1 MSDSDPRST
10 NSRILLLDRDI
21 SRRGFLQGAA
31 AVGLGA
37 VSMSSVLE
45 ACSTGPTTTGA
56 GKGGTLVYGMELEV
70 TPPLDAHIALAQGGA
85 GFRVNFPMYEGLY
98 GFDLHNGDTEPPIIP
113 ILAEKWER
121 SNDGKTWTWKLRDG
135 VKFHDGSAW
144 NADAAIFN
152 FRRIYDKSF
161 KYYYPLANGY
171 ASLFMPGP
179 ISMEKVDNL
188 TFKTITQRAR
198 PLDEEL
204 LFTLMVSPKAI
215 MEKGNDRMALEPVG
229 TGPFIFKELVPNQK
243 VVMTPNPD
251 YWGTKA
257 LLDQLVFRPIPDAN
271 QRVTA
276 LRTGEVNMTIVLPP
290 DSLQPLRNDGFQ
302 VLLKQFPHSWCEHLN
317 CRAGATTDKR
327 VRQAINYA
335 MDTKSL
341 SNDILKGSATPA
353 LQVATEGSAYYDT
366 SITPYD
372 FNPTKAKQLLSD
384 AGYPKGLDVEWWVPT
399 NGSGEMLPVPM
410 TEFLQSNL
418 RESGINVKIKTFEWG
433 AYLNE
438 FFKGCPNNVGSMQQS
453 WGLWGSTWWGI
464 LFGKF
469 GWPPQGIGNVGFYHN
484 DQVDALYDQMLGEPF
499 EERVRLSKQLQK
511 IVVDDAAW
519 GFVVHD
525 LAPKGLSP
533 KVHGFVNTHSWF
545 WAFDNVWVG

>member
-1 MSDSDPRST
+1 MGEVDNRLQGLS
-10 NSRILLLDRDI
+10 LLEQDVT
-21 SRRGFLQGAA
+21 RRGFLGGAA
-31 AVGLGA
+31 GLALGA
-37 VSMSSVLE
+37 TSLTSILD
-45 ACSTGPTTTGA
+45 ACSSGTSTA
-56 GKGGTLVYGMELEV
+56 GKGRGGTLVYGMELEG
-70 TPPLDAHIALAQGGA
+70 TPPLDPHVALSQGGA
-85 GFRVNFPMYEGLY
+85 GFRVNFPMYEGLFGY
-98 GFDLHNGDTEPPIIP
+98 DLHRGDIEPPVIP
-113 ILAEKWER
+113 LLAESWTR

-135 VKFHDGSAW
+135 VVFHDGTPW

-152 FRRIYDKSF
+152 FRRIYDKTF
-161 KYYYPLANGY
+161 QYYYAQANGY
-171 ASLFMPGP
+171 AALFMPGP
-179 ISMEKVDNL
+179 VQLEKVDNL
-188 TFKTITQRAR
+188 TFRTILERGR

-204 LFTLMVSPKAI
+204 IFTLMVSPKAV
-215 MEKGNDRMALEPVG
+215 MDKGNDRMSLEPVG
-229 TGPFIFKELVPNQK
+229 TGPFQFKELIPNQK
-243 VVMTPNPD
+243 VTLVPNSK
-251 YWGTKA
+251 YWGSKP

-290 DSLQPLRNDGFQ
+290 DSLQPLRQDGFQ
-302 VLLKQFPHSWCEHLN
+302 VLLKPFPHSWIEHLN
-317 CRAGATTDKR
+317 CRSGPTADKR

-341 SNDILKGSATPA
+341 SNSILKGSASPE
-353 LQVATEGSAYYDT
+353 LQVATQGSAYYDT
-366 SITPYD
+366 SIQPYD
-372 FNPTKAKQLLSD
+372 YNPTKAKKLLAD
-384 AGYPKGLDVEWWVPT
+384 AGYSKGLDTEWWVPT

-418 RESGINVKIKTFEWG
+418 RESGINITIKTFEWG

-438 FFKGCPNNVGSMQQS
+438 FFKGVPANVGSMQQS

-464 LFGKF
+464 LFGKV
-469 GWPPQGIGNVGFYHN
+469 GHPPNGVGNVGFYDN
-484 DQVDALYDQMLGEPF
+484 PQVDAIYDQALGADLQQ
-499 EERVRLSKQLQK
+499 RIQLSKQIQR
-511 IVVDDAAW
+511 IVMDDAAW

>member
-1 MSDSDPRST
+1 MGEVDNRLQGLS
-10 NSRILLLDRDI
+10 LLEQDVT
-21 SRRGFLQGAA
+21 RRGFLGGAA
-31 AVGLGA
+31 GLALGA
-37 VSMSSVLE
+37 TSLTSILD
-45 ACSTGPTTTGA
+45 ACSSGTTTA
-56 GKGGTLVYGMELEV
+56 GKGRGGTLVYGMELEG
-70 TPPLDAHIALAQGGA
+70 TPPLDPHVALSQGGA
-85 GFRVNFPMYEGLY
+85 GFRVNFPMYEGLFGY
-98 GFDLHNGDTEPPIIP
+98 DLHRGDIEPPVIP
-113 ILAEKWER
+113 LLAESWTR

-135 VKFHDGSAW
+135 VVFHDGTPW

-152 FRRIYDKSF
+152 FRRIYDKTF
-161 KYYYPLANGY
+161 QYYYAQANGY
-171 ASLFMPGP
+171 AALFMPGP
-179 ISMEKVDNL
+179 VQLEKVDNL
-188 TFKTITQRAR
+188 TFRTILERGR

-204 LFTLMVSPKAI
+204 IFTLMVSPKAV
-215 MEKGNDRMALEPVG
+215 MDKGNDRMSLEPVG
-229 TGPFIFKELVPNQK
+229 TGPFQFKELIPNQK
-243 VVMTPNPD
+243 VTLVPNSK
-251 YWGTKA
+251 YWGSKP

-290 DSLQPLRNDGFQ
+290 DSLQPLRQDGFQ
-302 VLLKQFPHSWCEHLN
+302 VLLKPFPHSWIEHLN
-317 CRAGATTDKR
+317 CRSGPTADKR

-341 SNDILKGSATPA
+341 SNSILKGSASPE
-353 LQVATEGSAYYDT
+353 LQVATQGSAYYDT
-366 SITPYD
+366 SIQPYD
-372 FNPTKAKQLLSD
+372 YNPTKAKKLLAD
-384 AGYPKGLDVEWWVPT
+384 AGYSKGLDTEWWVPT

-418 RESGINVKIKTFEWG
+418 RESGINITIKTFEWG

-438 FFKGCPNNVGSMQQS
+438 FFKGVPANVGSMQQS

-464 LFGKF
+464 LFGKV
-469 GWPPQGIGNVGFYHN
+469 GHPPNGVGNVGFYDN
-484 DQVDALYDQMLGEPF
+484 PQVDAIYDQALGADLQQ
-499 EERVRLSKQLQK
+499 RIQLSKQIQR
-511 IVVDDAAW
+511 IVMDDAAW

>member
-1 MSDSDPRST
+1 MGETDDRADL
-10 NSRILLLDRDI
+10 RRLLYQREV
-21 SRRGFLQGAA
+21 SRRGFIGGAA
-31 AVGLGA
+31 GVALGA
-37 VSMSSVLE
+37 TSLGALVAS
-45 ACSTGPTTTGA
+45 CSTGTNTNTGA

-98 GFDLHNGDTEPPIIP
+98 GFDLHRGDIEPPIIP
-113 ILAEKWER
+113 ILAESWTR
-121 SNDGKTWTWKLRDG
+121 SNDGMTWTWKLRDG
-135 VKFHDGSAW
+135 VKFHDGSPW

-161 KYYYPLANGY
+161 QYYYPLANGY

-179 ISMEKVDNL
+179 VTAEKVDNL
-188 TFKTITQRAR
+188 TFKLITIRAR

-204 LFTLMVSPKAI
+204 QFTLMVSPKAI

-229 TGPFIFKELVPNQK
+229 TGPFIFKELIPNQK
-243 VVMTPNPD
+243 VTMTPNPD

-341 SNDILKGSATPA
+341 SENILKGSAAPA
-353 LQVATEGSAYYDT
+353 PQVATEGSAYYDT
-366 SITPYD
+366 SIVPYD
-372 FNPTKAKQLLSD
+372 FNPTKAKQLLTD
-384 AGYPKGLDVEWWVPT
+384 AGYGKGLNVEWWVPT

-464 LFGKF
+464 LFGKV
-469 GWPPQGIGNVGFYHN
+469 GWPPNGIGNVGFYDN
-484 DQVDALYDQMLGEPF
+484 PQVDAIYDQMLGQPL
-499 EERVRLSKQLQK
+499 EERIRLSKQLQK

>member
-1 MSDSDPRST
+1 
-10 NSRILLLDRDI
+10 
-21 SRRGFLQGAA
+21 
-31 AVGLGA
+31 
-37 VSMSSVLE
+37 VSMSSILE

-161 KYYYPLANGY
+161 QYYYPLANGY

-204 LFTLMVSPKAI
+204 LFTLMVSPKAV

-317 CRAGATTDKR
+317 CRSGATTDKR

>member
-1 MSDSDPRST
+1 MGEEDSGPGIFKPVLGRT
-10 NSRILLLDRDI
+10 I
-21 SRRGFLQGAA
+21 SRRGFLGGAA
-31 AVGLGA
+31 GVALGA
-37 VSMSSVLE
+37 TSVTSILD
-45 ACSTGPTTTGA
+45 ACSSGSTSNAPKGR
-56 GKGGTLVYGMELEV
+56 GGTLVYGMELEV
-70 TPPLDAHIALAQGGA
+70 TPPLDPHVALAQGGA
-85 GFRVNFPMYEGLY
+85 GFRVNFPMYEGLFGY
-98 GFDLHNGDTEPPIIP
+98 DLHRGDIEPPVVP
-113 ILAEKWER
+113 LLAESWTR
-121 SNDGKTWTWKLRDG
+121 SNDGKTWEWKLRDG
-135 VKFHDGSAW
+135 VEFHDGTPW

-161 KYYYPLANGY
+161 QYYYPQANGY
-171 ASLFMPGP
+171 AALFMPGP
-179 ISMEKVDNL
+179 VQLEKVDNL
-188 TFKTITQRAR
+188 KFRTILQRAR

-204 LFTLMVSPKAI
+204 IFTLMVSPKAV
-215 MEKGNDRMALEPVG
+215 MEKGNDRMSLEPVG
-229 TGPFIFKELVPNQK
+229 TGPFKFKELVPNQK
-243 VVMTPNPD
+243 VTLVPNSR

-290 DSLQPLRNDGFQ
+290 DSLQPLRQDGFQ
-302 VLLKQFPHSWCEHLN
+302 VLLKPFPHSWCEHLN
-317 CRAGATTDKR
+317 FVSGATTDKR

-341 SNDILKGSATPA
+341 SDSILKGSASPA
-353 LQVATEGSAYYDT
+353 LQVATEGSVYYDT
-366 SITPYD
+366 SIQPYD
-372 FNPTKAKQLLSD
+372 FNPTKAKQLLAA
-384 AGYPKGLDVEWWVPT
+384 AGYPKGFDTEWWVPT

-418 RESGINVKIKTFEWG
+418 RESGINVTIKTFEWG

-438 FFKGCPNNVGSMQQS
+438 FFKGVPSNVGSMQQS

-464 LFGKF
+464 LFGKV
-469 GWPPQGIGNVGFYHN
+469 GQPPNGVGNVGFYDN
-484 DQVDALYDQMLGEPF
+484 SEVDAIYDQALGAPLEQ
-499 EERVRLSKQLQK
+499 RIALSKQIQK
-511 IVVDDAAW
+511 IVMDDAAW